1 MANTKPT
8 EVQEVNVR
16 ILKDEAKRL
25 ATIWLTTDEAD
36 VALDGVIAAMKG
48 DNYRVAIVRS
58 GRSNVADGMLPLLK
72 HNR

>member
-1 MANTKPT
+1 MKTIET
-8 EVQEVNVR
+8 E
-16 ILKDEAKRL
+16 RL
-25 ATIWLTTDEAD
+25 LLTPWTTDEAD